1 MRSQLKLAALLTLAL
16 ALGAGAGA
24 AQAATPGTLDPSF
37 GGGVVSPSNA
47 LQFFGAAVQPNGAV
61 IAVGESTAGTALVQ
75 RLTSSGQPDGSF
87 GSGGEAAGPAGMA
100 RAVALQPDG
109 KIVVAGTSGGMF
121 VERFNSNGT
130 VDSSFG
136 SGGIA
141 RMFSG
146 SGIANG
152 VAIEPDGKIVVVGST
167 NPQDTRVAVAQLN
180 TNGQLD
186 TSFGSGGTEVLSIF
200 NLPLEAATAVAVQS
214 DGKIVFSGVEQGSP
228 NFAFFNGLVVR
239 LTSNGALD
247 PSFNGSGVISY
258 HHQGSGSGYDTLNAV
273 AIQNDGKIL
282 AAGADVGGPF
292 AVFLRINSD
301 GSFDTSFGN
310 GGEADLSSGTFTPMP
325 VGVNGVGIAGG
336 GRVVGAGAVLL
347 NGNDH
352 RAGVWATTA
361 TGQPESTFGTG
372 GVVDSLISSE
382 ACGFAVA
389 PDGSLIVVGHHVQA
403 LQSSNPCTG
412 TGGSS
417 AFVARYIGFGPPPPP
432 AAAGSAP
439 TASTGNASAVTT
451 GAATV
456 AGTVNPGGLA
466 TSYEF
471 EYGPTS
477 SYGSNTT
484 ALSAG
489 SGTSGVAVSAP
500 LSGLKPNTTYHYR
513 LDAANSA
520 GSATGQDSSF
530 TTAPQGGSKK
540 LTATLHGVAGS
551 YGISTIIS
559 TGLVAKVG
567 CDEACSVKGS
577 LLIAKAEAKAFKLGK
592 RQVTIGRGSA
602 SLKRKGTARLTVRL
616 TKDAKQ
622 ALANHGLTASLKIVV
637 APAGGGH
644 SVTLRKTLTF
654 KKP

>member
-1 MRSQLKLAALLTLAL
+1 VAL

-24 AQAATPGTLDPSF
+24 AQAAAPGTLDPSF
-37 GGGVVSPSNA
+37 SGGVVSPSDA
-47 LQFFGAAVQPNGAV
+47 LQFFGAAVQPNGDV
-61 IAVGESTAGTALVQ
+61 IAAGESDEGTALVE

-87 GSGGEAAGPAGMA
+87 GSGGEAIGPAGMA

-121 VERFNSNGT
+121 VERFNSNGRL
-130 VDSSFG
+130 DSSFG
-136 SGGIA
+136 SGGIV

-146 SGIANG
+146 SGNANG
-152 VAIEPDGKIVVVGST
+152 VAIEPGGKIVVVGST
-167 NPQDTRVAVAQLN
+167 NPDDTRVAVAQLN

-200 NLPLEAATAVAVQS
+200 NLPYEAATAVAVQP
-214 DGKIVFSGVEQGSP
+214 DGKIVFSGYEQGSP

-258 HHQGSGSGYDTLNAV
+258 HKTGSGYDQLNAV
-273 AIQNDGKIL
+273 TIQNDGKIV

-292 AVFLRINSD
+292 AIFLRINSN
-301 GSFDTSFGN
+301 GSYDTSFGN
-310 GGEADLSSGTFTPMP
+310 GGEAALSSGTSTPMP
-325 VGVNGVGIAGG
+325 VGANGVGIAGG
-336 GRVVGAGAVLL
+336 GRVAGAGAVLL

-403 LQSSNPCTG
+403 LQASNPCTG

-520 GSATGQDSSF
+520 GSATGQDATF

-577 LLIAKAEAKAFKLGK
+577 LLVAKAEAKAFKLGK